1 MLKTINF
8 FGVSTMINFRT
19 LYQMTKNLNILYIED
34 DTSFLKETTEVFQ
47 ELFNTVDTACN
58 GEEGLNQYLLFFE
71 NYSKHYD
78 MVVTDINMPKMDG
91 IELIKKIYEI
101 NHKQIIIVISAHNEP
116 QYLLELVNMGIEQF
130 LLKPNNYD
138 TILNIFYRST
148 QKLLQMN
155 QPEEE
160 ILKIMLENNIY
171 WDKQSNTLWQNNEII
186 KLTKNETLLM
196 KIFIKNK
203 TKISTL
209 QEIFHILWQDEPH
222 LASTKTLK
230 SIISRLRKKLPD
242 TTIENVYSLGY
253 RLIY

>member
-1 MLKTINF
+1 MYNKL
-8 FGVSTMINFRT
+8 FGVRLMNSFRT
-19 LYQMTKNLNILYIED
+19 LYQLTKNLNILYIED

-47 ELFNTVDTACN
+47 ELFNTVDTASN

-78 MVVTDINMPKMDG
+78 IVVTDINMPKMDG

-101 NHKQIIIVISAHNEP
+101 NPKQIIIVISAHNEP

-155 QPEEE
+155 QHEEE
-160 ILKIMLENNIY
+160 TLHVMLEHNIY
-171 WDKQSNTLWQNNEII
+171 WDKQSNTLWQNNVVI

-196 KIFIKNK
+196 KMFIKNK
-203 TKISTL
+203 TKITTI
-209 QEIFHILWQDEPH
+209 QEIFHILWQDDPN